1 VPGDYLVGNREGST
15 AICTLANA
23 DLPGRLMSLDEPALA
38 LVGRCRTE
46 NIGIE
51 KLVQNVTATPSIRW
65 LILCGEEAR
74 GHSPGEALLR
84 LSQNGVDAAMRIQ
97 GATSWRPVLKNLTL
111 KEVSRFRRQV
121 TILDCIGT
129 TDPAA
134 IGEKLRACAARPA
147 EPLEAFLGGPP
158 PPGIPRIAA
167 RAPSRL
173 QLDPAGF
180 FIILVDRGRHLLV
193 CEHYSN
199 DGRLDRI
206 IEGRHAV
213 LVAATAVEQDLVW
226 RLDHAA
232 YLGRELSRAEAA
244 LESGASYRQDAALG
258 EPDRRQTGETTEPG
272 TF

>member
-1 VPGDYLVGNREGST
+1 VPGDYLVGNRDGSV
-15 AICTLANA
+15 AVCTLASA
-23 DLPGRLMSLDEPALA
+23 DLPVRLLSLDEPALA
-38 LVGRCRTE
+38 LVGMCRTE

-51 KLVQNVTATPSIRW
+51 KLVQNVIATPAIRW

-74 GHSPGEALLR
+74 GHRPGESLLHLGR
-84 LSQNGVDAAMRIQ
+84 NGVDAGMRIQ

-121 TILDCIGT
+121 TILDRIGT
-129 TDPAA
+129 VDPVA
-134 IGEKLRACAARPA
+134 IGEELRACAARPA
-147 EPLEAFLGGPP
+147 EALEFDQGEPAQQT
-158 PPGIPRIAA
+158 IPRVAA
-167 RAPSRL
+167 KAPSRL

-180 FIILVDRGRHLLV
+180 FIILLDRSRQLLV

-206 IEGRHAV
+206 IEGRQAA
-213 LVAATAVEQDLVW
+213 LVAATAIEQKLVS

-244 LESGASYRQDAALG
+244 LESGASFRQDAALG
-258 EPDRRQTGETTEPG
+258 EPDGGQTGSAADQETS
-272 TF
+272 